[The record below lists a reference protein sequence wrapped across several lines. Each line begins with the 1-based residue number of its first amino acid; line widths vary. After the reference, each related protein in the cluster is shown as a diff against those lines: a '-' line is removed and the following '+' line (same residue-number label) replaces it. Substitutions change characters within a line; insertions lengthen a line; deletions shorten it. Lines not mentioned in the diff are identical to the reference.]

1 MPLGKKV
8 RATSALGRLE
18 TLRIPS
24 VLAELGPR
32 ARDVQQSDRLT
43 LDSRC
48 ILKRDDSKDRREH
61 PEWLQREILRQ
72 GDRRHSVSLGNM
84 LSLAGRH
91 HRITESMRS
100 FYNLKIEEKVT
111 LENLMSLKFAFE
123 EYEKGGKKLLD
134 MMNFSLMVKKCCGL
148 HKVKNELIQELFK
161 KIDYLGNGKIRWDDF
176 CTYMQLEYKEK
187 EESISRSRQVAFILP
202 ASTVTMCH
210 GEPIVRICYS
220 PNGTVVTI
228 REDGTAFYR
237 TPELQLKKRKMVFQ
251 ERPVNRKPKWATDF
265 ITMPQFNKLIIG
277 TGDRE
282 IQFYEF
288 SSLDPYCQIGGL
300 ETIPLKMDYCYK
312 GPDECVILF
321 GDAQGCVNIILMT
334 MVGETLRM
342 WKKSPKVENV
352 PSVTIENVVLSPSV
366 RFIRWKVHDD
376 WVNQV
381 RYFASTSTVIS
392 ASNHEPTALVI
403 GCLTPTTKLKQQV
416 EEVREAAREVKL
428 KKTVPGLG
436 LPQLRT
442 AWDQTVFSVYKGVK
456 TFDFC
461 DKHRLLVTGGLDRLI
476 RMWNPYVPGKPT
488 GTLKGHSA
496 PIFYLCISSEDN
508 RIFSVSM
515 DNMVKIWD
523 IHDQSCL
530 FQAHPKASLI
540 YGEMMACLYS
550 SSVRALY
557 VATDSI
563 SRLCLKTR
571 PPPLGHLV
579 TSHREPVLCCGYSEE
594 LHQVVSCSEQ
604 SVVKVWDCDT
614 GTQVFEFGNAHGFS
628 AISCLTFDSKGR
640 RLITGA
646 RDGSLKAWNFNNG
659 QCLKIFREDGESHKV
674 CDCAYL
680 TVNRKSYV
688 MSVGWDRRI
697 HVYPDSPEDIFHIQK
712 PLPPWPDDL
721 RSGHKDDILCMALS
735 PPTLLATGSHDGEIL
750 VWNMVSGHLQCR
762 ILTPNPPGCVYNAP
776 SYVDISVLSI
786 LFLRNRLLNTGHMDA
801 ACMVSSGARGYI
813 HFWNVLNGGQLL
825 ASFEASR
832 LKRQITKMALSKQEN
847 WLYVADEV
855 GYISVFEIDA
865 YALVPDQQ
873 QAAPR
878 TVNYWRAHVGSITG
892 LQVITSE
899 EVLLTS
905 SVDCTVHLWSMHG
918 EFIGT
923 FGQADRWSIHTPS
936 SWRHPMAPHEV
947 LIDPLS
953 MPASLSLESGHQV
966 SVENS
971 LDTEKD
977 ANNADDRNPDW
988 RSKPPLPS
996 LSISDSDIENAV
1008 NNACYPTEPGKRL
1021 RHEIFKHTNK
1031 LFNHRGGKVYHSL
1044 KYFDIV
1050 DTSTISPSPDL
1061 NAGNKP
1067 LAPDFMEISACDSRF
1082 LNNLSTGS

>member
-1 MPLGKKV
+1 
-8 RATSALGRLE
+8 
-18 TLRIPS
+18 
-24 VLAELGPR
+24 
-32 ARDVQQSDRLT
+32 
-43 LDSRC
+43 
-48 ILKRDDSKDRREH
+48 
-61 PEWLQREILRQ
+61 
-72 GDRRHSVSLGNM
+72 
-84 LSLAGRH
+84 
-91 HRITESMRS
+91 
-100 FYNLKIEEKVT
+100 
-111 LENLMSLKFAFE
+111 
-123 EYEKGGKKLLD
+123 
-134 MMNFSLMVKKCCGL
+134 
-148 HKVKNELIQELFK
+148 KNELIQELFK

-187 EESISRSRQVAFILP
+187 EESISRSKQVAFVLP
-202 ASTVTMCH
+202 GSTVTMCH
-210 GEPIVRICYS
+210 GEPMVRICYS

-228 REDGTAFYR
+228 REDGTAFYW
-237 TPELQLKKRKMVFQ
+237 TPELQLKKRKMQ

-277 TGDRE
+277 TRE

-288 SSLDPYCQIGGL
+288 SSLDPYCQIGAL
-300 ETIPLKMDYCYK
+300 ETIPLKLDYSYK

-321 GDAQGCVNIILMT
+321 GDAQGCVNIILME
-334 MVGETLRM
+334 MVGETLM

-352 PSVTIENVVLSPSV
+352 PSVAIENVVLSPSV

-376 WVNQV
+376 WVNEFQV

-392 ASNHEPTALVI
+392 TSNHELTALVI
-403 GCLTPTTKLKQQV
+403 
-416 EEVREAAREVKL
+416 
-428 KKTVPGLG
+428 
-436 LPQLRT
+436 T

-461 DKHRLLVTGGLDRLI
+461 NKHRLLVTGGLDRLI
-476 RMWNPYVPGKPT
+476 RTWNPYVPRKPT

-508 RIFSVSM
+508 RIFSVST
-515 DNMVKIWD
+515 DNMVKIWG

-540 YGEMMACLYS
+540 CGEMTACLYS

-563 SRLCLKTR
+563 SQLCLKT
-571 PPPLGHLV
+571 PPPQGHLV
-579 TSHREPVLCCGYSEE
+579 MSHREPVLCCGYSEE

-640 RLITGA
+640 LITGG

-659 QCLKIFREDGESHKV
+659 QCLKIFREGESHKV

-680 TVNRKSYV
+680 TVNRKYV

-697 HVYPDSPEDIFHIQK
+697 HVYPQ
-712 PLPPWPDDL
+712 
-721 RSGHKDDILCMALS
+721 RSGHKDDILCMALC
-735 PPTLLATGSHDGEIL
+735 PPTLLATGSHDGEVL
-750 VWNMVSGHLQCR
+750 VWNMVSGHLQCH
-762 ILTPNPPGCVYNAP
+762 ILT
-776 SYVDISVLSI
+776 ISVLSI
-786 LFLRNRLLNTGHMDA
+786 LFMRTQLLNTGHMAA
-801 ACMVSSGARGYI
+801 ACMVSSGARYI

-873 QAAPR
+873 QTAPK
-878 TVNYWRAHVGSITG
+878 VNYWRGHVGSIT
-892 LQVITSE
+892 LQVITAE

-905 SVDCTVHLWSMHG
+905 SVDCTVRLWSIHG
-918 EFIGT
+918 EFIT

-936 SWRHPMAPHEV
+936 SWQHPTAPHEV

-953 MPASLSLESGHQV
+953 MPASLPLKSGHQV

-977 ANNADDRNPDW
+977 ANKADDRN
-988 RSKPPLPS
+988 PPLPS

-1008 NNACYPTEPGKRL
+1008 NNACYPTEPGKL

-1031 LFNHRGGKVYHSL
+1031 LLNHGGDKVYHSL

-1061 NAGNKP
+1061 HAGIKP
-1067 LAPDFMEISACDSRF
+1067 L
-1082 LNNLSTGS
+1082 